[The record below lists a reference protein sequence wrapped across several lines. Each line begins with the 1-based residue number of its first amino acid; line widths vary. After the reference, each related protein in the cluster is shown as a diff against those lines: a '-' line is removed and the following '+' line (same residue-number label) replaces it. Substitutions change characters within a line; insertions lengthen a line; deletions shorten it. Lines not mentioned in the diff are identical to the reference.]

1 MLFMIFFEKFDY
13 IFLKLIDYKCNSKG
27 GCEVEEN
34 SIEGRNSLKLSLQD
48 KLTAKETTNYGI

>member
-1 MLFMIFFEKFDY
+1 MVENWFPNRSIRSWIYNL
-13 IFLKLIDYKCNSKG
+13 SATVG
-27 GCEVEEN
+27 GGEVEEN